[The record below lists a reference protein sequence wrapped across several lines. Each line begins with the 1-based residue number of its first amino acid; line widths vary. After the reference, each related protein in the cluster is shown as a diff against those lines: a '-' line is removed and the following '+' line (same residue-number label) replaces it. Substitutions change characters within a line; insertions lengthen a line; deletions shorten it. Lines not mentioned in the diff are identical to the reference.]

1 MKRYLCD
8 VCGLI
13 YDEAKGHPEEGIPP
27 GTPFGELPDDWVCPD
42 CGAGKD
48 AFAPLEE

>member
-13 YDEAKGHPEEGIPP
+13 YDEAQGAPDEGIPP
-27 GTPFGELPDDWVCPD
+27 GTPFDSLPDDWVCPD

-48 AFAPLEE
+48 AFRLIE